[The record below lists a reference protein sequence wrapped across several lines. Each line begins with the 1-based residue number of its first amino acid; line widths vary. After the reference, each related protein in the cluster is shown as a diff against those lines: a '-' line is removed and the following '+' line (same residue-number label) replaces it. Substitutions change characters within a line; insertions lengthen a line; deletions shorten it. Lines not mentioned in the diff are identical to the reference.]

1 MKNSLELYNCV
12 IQPGHLAYSHEPS
25 VIFTVCGNG
34 LVLTMRDRF
43 KGVGAI
49 AHCIYPKAGRGEKPT
64 HYHADVAVRSLMK
77 VFGRSPVAP
86 EHRFEAQIIGG
97 GNYRGVNRLRAEKTA
112 AMVRNLL
119 KKMNIPLVSEDIGGT
134 LGRKVVFN
142 TSTGETM
149 VLKTSRIRR
158 SDWLPEML
166 ETQGSD
172 RIAFE
177 R

>member
-1 MKNSLELYNCV
+1 MAHFLEPYNCV

-49 AHCIYPKAGRGEKPT
+49 AHCIHPKAKSGEKPT
-64 HYHADVAVRSLMK
+64 HYHADMAVKSLMK
-77 VFGRSPVAP
+77 VFGKSQVAH
-86 EHRFEAQIIGG
+86 EHRFEAQLIGG
-97 GNYRGVNRLRAEKTA
+97 GNYRGVNRARAERTA
-112 AMVRNLL
+112 EAVRKML
-119 KKMNIPLVSEDIGGT
+119 KRMKIPLVSEDIGGT

-166 ETQGSD
+166 ETQG
-172 RIAFE
+172 FE
-177 R
+177 RLAFNR